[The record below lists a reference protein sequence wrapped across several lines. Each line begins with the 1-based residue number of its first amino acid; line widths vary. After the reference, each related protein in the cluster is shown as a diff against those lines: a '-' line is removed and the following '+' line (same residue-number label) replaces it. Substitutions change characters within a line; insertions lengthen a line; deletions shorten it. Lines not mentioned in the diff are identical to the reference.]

1 MFYLAHECGLIGRR
15 LWTPFF
21 FIGDYSK
28 YRGFSSDLAFYML
41 SIMNG
46 MSMIGRLSLFIA
58 DKVGRSAQSIILRL
72 C

>member
-1 MFYLAHECGLIGRR
+1 MFHLAHKCGLRRHR

-28 YRGFSSDLAFYML
+28 YHGFSSNLAFYML

-46 MSMIGRLSLFIA
+46 MSMIGRLVVFIG
-58 DKVGRSAQSIILRL
+58 DKVGR
-72 C
+72 